1 MSEEV
6 QAFMVPK
13 MNRSGV
19 LRFTPYA
26 FAKIKYFRDAGPT
39 EVGGYGITTDDP
51 LLVTD
56 VVLIKQQCTSATI
69 EFDKTDSVDFVERM
83 TDKGL
88 SPFQHSNIF
97 WHTHPG
103 SCPKPSL
110 VDEANFDKNFSHP
123 ACAIFYILA
132 RGGDSYTRMRFNTPP
147 GIDVEIQSE
156 TDYSVPFPAS
166 DHESWKKEY
175 EEKVSEVK
183 YPIVMMGDGDS
194 SLNWINKLRETYD
207 HVYPNGTTAQT
218 MQELCDEKDEMDE
231 NLEMFWCPKENVC
244 WFWNEEED
252 DYWKYDPDS
261 KRFYDENDNQVTFK
275 NIPKECELSEIIRF
289 AQENFNATSSFL
301 NETQDI
307 EYCMAEE

>member
-1 MSEEV
+1 MEFLE
-6 QAFMVPK
+6 PK
-13 MNRSGV
+13 LNRSGV
-19 LRFTPYA
+19 LRFTAYA
-26 FAKIKYFRDAGPT
+26 FAKIKYMRDKGST
-39 EVGGYGITTDDP
+39 EIGGYGICETDDP
-51 LLVTD
+51 LLINDFKLV
-56 VVLIKQQCTSATI
+56 KQQCTGATV
-69 EFDKTDSVDFVERM
+69 ELDTEDSMKFVEDM
-83 TDKGL
+83 VDKGF
-88 SPFQHSNIF
+88 SPWAFQNVWI
-97 WHTHPG
+97 HTHP
-103 SCPKPSL
+103 SNCPKPSL

-183 YPIVMMGDGDS
+183 YPIVMIGDGDS